1 MHVASGHVIHMDLI
15 TSDRCRSH
23 AYAKFSTALGVDLM
37 YVHDLMADD
46 NSSQVIV
53 WLQGCFLE
61 PLHFGQRGRFE
72 NCERSV
78 VCRFREPFVL

>member
-15 TSDRCRSH
+15 TSDRCRSLSKCS
-23 AYAKFSTALGVDLM
+23 AALGVDLM
-37 YVHDLMADD
+37 YVHGLMAYD

-78 VCRFREPFVL
+78 VCRFREPLVL